1 MKKLRLLLSILLL
14 CVGVNMAHS
23 ETIWF
28 GSVRYFYYP
37 STDLHFDYNTIS
49 SIAELEIMDFA
60 ITNYVSIVDNAT
72 ITINNNTYTIKH
84 KGFNAYTKIETP
96 AGSLLRLTISSISSA
111 CSFNHADF
119 TACTNF
125 KSIYFSNKVWVW
137 GNAQFYD
144 PNIMTVTADT
154 YDENLKTWQGHVKCA
169 TTNPNLTENNIG
181 YYKDND
187 NNVYLCKLEG
197 YATSVVIPATV
208 GENNI
213 SYFGA
218 PDVDIASPTSINNL
232 TFESNIQP
240 LGSFKQMT
248 NLENITFNGISSYD
262 LKGKL
267 TDNANLKTI
276 TFHGQL
282 PQYMSG
288 SATNY
293 VAHPENVTILI
304 DRNMGVTPAQLHFDA
319 FWSAFKDIAYYD
331 EWTGDKT
338 EITISSTPSNMP
350 VELWQG
356 NNKLGSIPTRGGY
369 LTTHLEDTE
378 NLVLRVPSQYLESIM
393 SRGYDISTVMP
404 SSTSTDSGYE
414 NYTYYTLSSQYLQG
428 TTPNI
433 QINFS
438 DDCPQN
444 LQTDAFRVQMSG
456 AGTVHGVIKF
466 ADYSAYDGDRYS
478 FDLDGGNTSVWNFVF
493 SNPGTYGARRVR
505 EVEWLEVTVTPEID
519 NPSAIVFEAGR
530 SPFTMQDN
538 GDGSYTYT
546 ITGYNLTSNWVNINM
561 PATDFGDVKTVISSR
576 NGKTLGYYFGEYIII
591 DSWFHQDYNQS
602 KGAFVNTDET
612 VMHFGNWVLAEWGT
626 LSTGIIYIQVP
637 KAAQGE
643 PLPFRLIENGEIK
656 TAMCYWH
663 NAGEH
668 FTELLEIDSYLRYE
682 CPVDGYYYLLQDV
695 QNDSY
700 IIVDDGTIQLDQVAS
715 PFQLSQSLTVHGDA
729 TLTLRKSNGQI
740 VKSVSDGK
748 SETISWEKGESMQ
761 ISATLPE
768 NTSAANY
775 EVHLIIDGADNIL
788 GIVTGE
794 GGVISLATFEMGNIN
809 TAHNIVLITRQ
820 VDGFETPDIIEFADA
835 EVKRICVENWDTDG
849 DGELSKAEAA
859 AVTTIRVEGSSAF
872 SNNTNITSFDEFQYF
887 TGLTSVDLNAF
898 RECTSLVSIKLP
910 TTIKSIHNYGFFNC
924 YSLSS
929 IILPESLTYIGFAA
943 FSGCRA
949 LGYIYIPKSVS
960 SITGGAFM
968 GCNSMISMAVDPA
981 NAIFDSRGGCNA
993 IIKKTGN
1000 VLVSGCKNTIIPND
1014 IESIQDRAFASIT
1027 TLTRMEIPASVT
1039 SIGEYA
1045 FSACSNLASLVI
1057 KNTNPST
1064 ITVGTGAFTYNNYNW
1079 SRICVL
1085 TVPYGAKQSYVNAA
1099 DWTDGSNGG
1108 TQIFKEIKEDKS
1120 QFDTNG
1126 DSNLSIAD
1134 VTTLVNVI
1142 LGKPIQ

>member
-1 MKKLRLLLSILLL
+1 MTMKKLRLLLSFFLL

-37 STDLHFDYNTIS
+37 STDLYFDYNTVS
-49 SIAELEIMDFA
+49 NIAELEIMDFA
-60 ITNYVSIVDNAT
+60 ITNYVSIEDDAT
-72 ITINNNTYTIKH
+72 ITINNHPYTIKH

-96 AGSLLRLTISSISSA
+96 AGSLLRLTISSKSSA

-154 YDENLKTWQGHVKCA
+154 YDENLKTWQGNVKCA

-187 NNVYLCKLEG
+187 NNVYLCKLGG

-218 PDVDIASPTSINNL
+218 PDVDITSPTSIKNL

-438 DDCPQN
+438 DDCLQN

-591 DSWFHQDYNQS
+591 DSRFHQDYNQS

-668 FTELLEIDSYLRYE
+668 FTELLEIDSYLQYE

-715 PFQLSQSLTVHGDA
+715 PFQLAQSLTVHGDA

-748 SETISWEKGESMQ
+748 SENISWEKGESMQ

-794 GGVISLATFEMGNIN
+794 GGVISLATFEMGSIN

-820 VDGFETPDIIEFADA
+820 VDGFEAPDIIEFADA
-835 EVKRICVENWDTDG
+835 EVKRICVANWDTDG

-859 AVTTIRVEGSSAF
+859 AVTSLLVPNSSGEDRSVFRYNATIA
-872 SNNTNITSFDEFQYF
+872 SFDELEYF
-887 TGLTSVDLNAF
+887 TGLTELGTGSFQN
-898 RECTSLVSIKLP
+898 CT
-910 TTIKSIHNYGFFNC
+910 
-924 YSLSS
+924 SLSS
-929 IILPESLTYIGFAA
+929 IHLPSTIKTLGQVCFDGCSSLKEIHLPEGLTSLVGWTFGHT
-943 FSGCRA
+943 GLRT
-949 LGYIYIPKSVS
+949 IYIPKNVS
-960 SITGGAFM
+960 SIGACSF
-968 GCNSMISMAVDPA
+968 GSCADLTSIVVDPDNRFFKSPDA
-981 NAIFDSRGGCNA
+981 CNGIIRYDNTLVVGTRYTRIPEGVRTIGNTSYAFDTQ
-993 IIKKTGN
+993 IKS
-1000 VLVSGCKNTIIPND
+1000 V
-1014 IESIQDRAFASIT
+1014 
-1027 TLTRMEIPASVT
+1027 EIPSTVT
-1039 SIGEYA
+1039 NLELQTFYG
-1045 FSACSNLASLVI
+1045 CSNLTSVVSKA
-1057 KNTNPST
+1057 KTPPTFN
-1064 ITVGTGAFTYNNYNW
+1064 ATYSFYNI
-1079 SRICVL
+1079 SANCVL
-1085 TVPYGAKQSYVNAA
+1085 TVPYGCA
-1099 DWTDGSNGG
+1099 DAYASWAPYFKGG
-1108 TQIFKEIKEDKS
+1108 IVEDKS

-1126 DSNLSIAD
+1126 DSNVSIAD